1 MNAIAIIPA
10 RIGSTRFPRKALAPI
25 LGEPMICMVRRAVTD
40 TGLFAKV
47 IVATDDPAIQNA
59 VIQAGGEAQM
69 TSAGHLSGSDRI
81 AEVAATMDAEII
93 VNVQGDE
100 PLVDKASLELLLD
113 AFADPGTLMASLMT
127 SCTDPARLADPN
139 TVKVV
144 VAANSNALFFS
155 RSPLPYNRDDTAQT
169 LFYRHIGVYAYR
181 RETLLRFVALPPGK
195 LELAEKLEQLRA
207 LEHGIPIRMV
217 ASSYQGIGIDT
228 PQDLLMVESILRQ
241 RTQR

>member
-1 MNAIAIIPA
+1 MNPVAIIPA

-25 LGEPMICMVRRAVTD
+25 LGEPMVCMVRRVVAE
-40 TGLFAKV
+40 TGLFARV
-47 IVATDDPAIQNA
+47 IVATDDTAILDA
-59 VIQAGGEAQM
+59 VIASGGDAVI
-69 TSAGHLSGSDRI
+69 TSPTHLSGSDRI
-81 AEVAATMDAEII
+81 AEVAMNLDADII

-100 PLVDKASLELLLD
+100 PLIDKASLQALLD
-113 AFADPGTLMASLMT
+113 VFEDKNVSMASLMT
-127 SCTDPARLADPN
+127 PFTDPCQLADPN

-144 VAANSNALFFS
+144 VAANSDALYFS
-155 RSPLPYNRDDTAQT
+155 RSPLPYYRDDTAQT
-169 LFYRHIGVYAYR
+169 LYYRHIGVYAYR

-228 PQDLLMVESILRQ
+228 PQDLTLVESILRQ